1 MKQFERSQRVADA
14 IHRIVA
20 EALQGE
26 IKDFDLTR
34 VTVTR
39 CEVTRDLS
47 ETTVSYSVLGNDDE
61 RRTCAAHLSKISG
74 FLQRRIGDTLGLRQT
89 PRLHFRYDDSV
100 VEAARLDELFN
111 QIERERTGDE

>member
-1 MKQFERSQRVADA
+1 VKRFDRSQRVADA
-14 IHRIVA
+14 IQRIVA

-26 IKDFDLTR
+26 IKDFDMSR

-47 ETTVSYSVLGNDDE
+47 EATVSYSVLGSDDH
-61 RRTCAAHLSKISG
+61 RRVCASQLSKVAG
-74 FLQRRIGDTLGLRQT
+74 FLQRRIGDGLSLRQT
-89 PRLHFRYDDSV
+89 PHLHFKYDESV

-111 QIERERTGDE
+111 QIERERSDGE